1 MRNLIKIIL
10 ATIVFV
16 SLPFAT
22 IENSASAASPVKIM
36 WGKTELKIGQLGK
49 LTVILDTPLVKLAS
63 DGTITTVR
71 TLKKG
76 EEYRVYS
83 YKSNSN
89 GLYGVGAGSFVQKNA
104 SIKYETP
111 SKRKLEIL
119 AFKKLFQEAN
129 TLQTS
134 TTRGYFTK
142 LDLLALFNS
151 HFTDWFTLQF
161 ISHSMMKKDIN
172 GVTHY
177 HFMQGTDFINTNY
190 FVADTFTWSGKTSII
205 HYQVPTVDKNNKKGV
220 ANLVKISET
229 INEEMGSYTLTIILE
244 KMENGS
250 YKISEVQRN

>member
-1 MRNLIKIIL
+1 MRNLIQIIL

-16 SLPFAT
+16 LLPFAT
-22 IENSASAASPVKIM
+22 IENSASASSPVKIM

-83 YKSNSN
+83 YKSS

-104 SIKYETP
+104 SINYETP

-119 AFKKLFQEAN
+119 VFKKLFQEAN
-129 TLQTS
+129 SIQTS

-142 LDLLALFNS
+142 QDMLALFNS
-151 HFTDWFTLQF
+151 HFTDWYTLQF

-172 GVTHY
+172 GVIHY
-177 HFMQGTDFINTNY
+177 HSMQGTDFINTNY

-229 INEEMGSYTLTIILE
+229 INEEIGSSTLTIILE

-250 YKISEVQRN
+250 YKISEVQRK